1 MKLHRISVLSKVL
14 NVKYCTVGGQK
25 KVRGSGIGD
34 RGGGGGGGCKC
45 GVSACVSSNWLW
57 LLGTGQ
63 QI

>member
-25 KVRGSGIGD
+25 KVRGSG
-34 RGGGGGGGCKC
+34 GGGGGKC

-57 LLGTGQ
+57 LLEQ
-63 QI
+63 ASRFNH